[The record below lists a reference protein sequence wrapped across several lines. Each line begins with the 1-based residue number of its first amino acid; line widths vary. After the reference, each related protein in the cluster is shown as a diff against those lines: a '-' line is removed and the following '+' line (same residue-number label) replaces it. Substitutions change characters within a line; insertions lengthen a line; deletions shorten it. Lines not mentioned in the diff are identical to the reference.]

1 MQKRC
6 TFTSLKEE
14 KMKTLQ
20 ESELVL
26 NPDGSV
32 YHLKLKPEHIADTV
46 IVVGDQNRVETISKH
61 FDNIEYSISNR
72 EFLTHTGTLNKKRIT
87 VLSTGIGTD
96 NIDIVVNELDAAVNI
111 NLETRQLNPQHRSL
125 NIIRLGTSGA
135 LQADIPVD
143 SFVVST
149 HGIGCDGLLNFYE
162 FDESILDKRM
172 MDAFISYTG
181 WGKNLPRPY
190 IVKVSD
196 KLITLLG
203 EGLYKGVTAT
213 ASGFYGPQ
221 GRVLRI
227 PLAMPRLNEK
237 IESFNFEGH
246 RISNF
251 EMETSALYGLCA
263 ILGHNAL
270 TICDIIANRVIKQFS
285 KDYKQS
291 VEKLIMLV
299 LERLTK

>member
-1 MQKRC
+1 
-6 TFTSLKEE
+6 
-14 KMKTLQ
+14 MKNLQ
-20 ESELVL
+20 DSELVL

-32 YHLKLKPEHIADTV
+32 YHLKLKPEHIAETI
-46 IVVGDQNRVETISKH
+46 IVVGDQNRVETITKH
-61 FDNIEYSISNR
+61 FDNIEFKMSNR
-72 EFLTHTGTLNKKRIT
+72 EFVTHTGTFNKKRIT

-96 NIDIVVNELDAAVNI
+96 NLDIVVNELDAAVNI
-111 NLETRQLNPQHRSL
+111 DLQTRQIKPQHTTL

-143 SFVVST
+143 SFVMST

-162 FDESILDKRM
+162 FDEKILDKRM
-172 MDAFISYTG
+172 MDAFVNYTD
-181 WGKNLPRPY
+181 WSKNLPRPY
-190 IVKVSD
+190 IVKGSD
-196 KLITLLG
+196 KLEKLLG

-227 PLAMPRLNEK
+227 PLAMPQLNEK
-237 IESFNFEGH
+237 IETFNFEGN
-246 RISNF
+246 RIANF
-251 EMETSALYGLCA
+251 EMETSALYGLGA
-263 ILGHNAL
+263 ILGHNTL

-285 KDYKQS
+285 KDYKKS
-291 VEKLIMLV
+291 VETLVALV

>member
-1 MQKRC
+1 
-6 TFTSLKEE
+6 
-14 KMKTLQ
+14 MKNLQ
-20 ESELVL
+20 DSELVL

-32 YHLKLKPEHIADTV
+32 YHLKLKPEHIAETI
-46 IVVGDQNRVETISKH
+46 IVVGDQNRVEAISKQ
-61 FDNIEYSISNR
+61 FDNVEFRISNR
-72 EFLTHTGTLNKKRIT
+72 EFVTHTGTLNKKRLT

-111 NLETRQLNPQHRSL
+111 DLQTRQIKPKHTTL

-143 SFVVST
+143 SFVLST
-149 HGIGCDGLLNFYE
+149 HGIGCDGLLNFYK
-162 FDESILDKRM
+162 FDENILDKRM
-172 MDAFISYTG
+172 MEAFISYTS
-181 WGKNLPRPY
+181 WDKNLPRPY
-190 IVKVSD
+190 IVKGSD
-196 KLITLLG
+196 KLEKLLG

-227 PLAMPRLNEK
+227 PLAMPQLNEK
-237 IESFNFEGH
+237 IETFNFEGN
-246 RISNF
+246 RIANF
-251 EMETSALYGLCA
+251 EMETSALYGLGA
-263 ILGHNAL
+263 ILGHNTL

-285 KDYKQS
+285 KDYKKS
-291 VEKLIMLV
+291 VEKLIALV